1 MGWAARSGRL
11 ATWSLGRRPGPIES
25 ASRRLRPSTLSTL
38 STPRAFHPCRHR
50 AGCPPGPAPCGCG
63 RHLSTAE
70 RDLSSAC
77 PGLAP
82 SLSTHFSTALSTR
95 VARLVHDLSPL
106 YPELV
111 PRFIHRLVH
120 SFTRLVPARSTGCP
134 PTCPH
139 AARRCRPPRREVRG
153 RPRRPARL
161 SPSDV
166 NLRKLTS
173 PLASRTFAG
182 TRRESVRQ
190 PGFRAAAPPKGHTHK
205 LSGKRT
211 DRVGTHTR
219 SPGCAS
225 GFSYSGERQ

>member
-1 MGWAARSGRL
+1 MAPRQAARPDRIGEPPAPAFHAFHASLFPTHAGIAPAACPRHAAPA
-11 ATWSLGRRPGPIES
+11 ATCPALIPGLPP
-25 ASRRLRPSTLSTL
+25 ACPPTFPPPYPRALPGLSTTCPRFIPSL
-38 STPRAFHPCRHR
+38 SPDSST
-50 AGCPPGPAPCGCG
+50 G
-63 RHLSTAE
+63 LSTAS
-70 RDLSSAC
+70 R
-77 PGLAP
+77 
-82 SLSTHFSTALSTR
+82 
-95 VARLVHDLSPL
+95 
-106 YPELV
+106 
-111 PRFIHRLVH
+111 
-120 SFTRLVPARSTGCP
+120 RLVPARSTGCP
-134 PTCPH
+134 PTCPQ
-139 AARRCRPPRREVRG
+139 AARRRRRPRSRVRG
-153 RPRRPARL
+153 RHPRPARL
-161 SPSDV
+161 PPSDV

>member
-1 MGWAARSGRL
+1 MAPRQAARLDRMRAAARFAFHALPS
-11 ATWSLGRRPGPIES
+11 PMP
-25 ASRRLRPSTLSTL
+25 ASRRLPARASAMRLRSPLVHRRTRLVQRLSPACSQLVHRLSHRLIHAHRPAYPRLAHDLPTTCPRFIPSLSPDSST
-38 STPRAFHPCRHR
+38 
-50 AGCPPGPAPCGCG
+50 G
-63 RHLSTAE
+63 LSTA
-70 RDLSSAC
+70 S
-77 PGLAP
+77 G
-82 SLSTHFSTALSTR
+82 T
-95 VARLVHDLSPL
+95 
-106 YPELV
+106 
-111 PRFIHRLVH
+111 
-120 SFTRLVPARSTGCP
+120 LVPARSTGCP
-134 PTCPH
+134 PTCPQ
-139 AARRCRPPRREVRG
+139 AARRCRQPRCEVRG
-153 RPRRPARL
+153 RHPCPARL
-161 SPSDV
+161 PPSDV

>member
-1 MGWAARSGRL
+1 MAPRQAARPDRIGEPPAPAFHAFHASRF
-11 ATWSLGRRPGPIES
+11 PPIP
-25 ASRRLRPSTLSTL
+25 ASRRPPARARAMRLRPPLAHRRTRLVQRLSPACSQLVHLLFHRLIHAHCSTYPRFIPSLSPDS
-38 STPRAFHPCRHR
+38 ST
-50 AGCPPGPAPCGCG
+50 G
-63 RHLSTAE
+63 LSTAS
-70 RDLSSAC
+70 RM
-77 PGLAP
+77 
-82 SLSTHFSTALSTR
+82 
-95 VARLVHDLSPL
+95 
-106 YPELV
+106 
-111 PRFIHRLVH
+111 
-120 SFTRLVPARSTGCP
+120 LVPARSTGCP
-134 PTCPH
+134 PTCPQ
-139 AARRCRPPRREVRG
+139 AARRCRQPRREVLG
-153 RPRRPARL
+153 RHPRPARL
-161 SPSDV
+161 PPSDV